1 MIDKTESQERYG
13 NQVLENLS
21 FSVLLFDQELY
32 LRYMNSAAEVL
43 FAVSARHMVLNKAG
57 ELIQSDSALDEESLG
72 QALSTG
78 RPFTEREISLN
89 LQNGES
95 VTVDCT
101 VIPITDDE
109 GEHYLLVEMQHIDRQ
124 LQISREESLL
134 SQHDAARDLIR
145 GLAHE
150 IKNPLGGL
158 RGAAQLLEAELDDRE
173 LCEYTQIIINEADR
187 LQALVNQLLGSHRLP
202 EMANV
207 NVHMLLERVRSLMIA
222 EYGDSLQ
229 IKRDLDPSIPELYV
243 DNDRIIQALLN
254 IVRNAAQALRGK
266 DDAEII
272 MRTRI
277 LRQFTISNVRYRLV
291 VQIEI
296 EDNGPGIPADIREKI
311 FYPMVTSGNSGMGLG
326 LSITQS
332 LIHQHGGLVEFNSKP
347 GQTVFRVMLPL
358 EKKGG

>member
-1 MIDKTESQERYG
+1 MINKTESQDMYG
-13 NQVLENLS
+13 NKVLENLS
-21 FSVLLFDQELY
+21 FSILLFDQDLY

-43 FAVSARHMVLNKAG
+43 FAVSARHMVQNKAG
-57 ELIQSDSALDEESLG
+57 DLIQCESAIDEESLE
-72 QALSTG
+72 QALKTG
-78 RPFTEREISLN
+78 RPFTEREIGLN
-89 LQNGES
+89 LQNGET

-101 VIPITDDE
+101 VIPIKDDE
-109 GEHYLLVEMQHIDRQ
+109 GENYLMMEMQHIDRQ

-158 RGAAQLLEAELDDRE
+158 RGAAQLLEAELDDKE
-173 LCEYTQIIINEADR
+173 LCEYTQIVIKEADR
-187 LQALVNQLLGSHRLP
+187 LQSLVNQMLGSHRLP
-202 EMANV
+202 QMSDT
-207 NVHMLLERVRSLMIA
+207 NVHKILERVRSLMIA

-229 IKRDLDPSIPELYV
+229 INRDFDPSIPELYV

-254 IVRNAAQALRGK
+254 IVRNAAQALGGK
-266 DDAEII
+266 DDAEIT

-277 LRQFTISNVRYRLV
+277 LRQFTIGNIRHRLV
-291 VQIEI
+291 VLIEI
-296 EDNGPGIPADIREKI
+296 EDNGPGIPEDIREKI

-332 LIHQHGGLVEFNSKP
+332 LIHQHGGLVEFSSKP
-347 GQTVFRVMLPL
+347 GKTVFRVMLPL

>member
-1 MIDKTESQERYG
+1 MIDKTDPHEKYG
-13 NQVLENLS
+13 NQILENLS
-21 FSVLLFDQELY
+21 FSVLLFDHNLY

-43 FAVSARHMVLNKAG
+43 FAVSARHMVQNKAG
-57 ELIQSDSALDEESLG
+57 ELIQCDSTLNEEGLE
-72 QALSTG
+72 QALITG

-89 LQNGES
+89 LQNGET
-95 VTVDCT
+95 VTVDCS

-109 GEHYLLVEMQHIDRQ
+109 GDHYLLMEMQHIDRQ

-158 RGAAQLLEAELDDRE
+158 RGAAQLLESELDDKE
-173 LCEYTQIIINEADR
+173 LCEYTQIIIDEADR

-202 EMANV
+202 EMSEA
-207 NVHMLLERVRSLMIA
+207 NVHMILERVRSLMIA
-222 EYGDSLQ
+222 EYGDSLE
-229 IKRDLDPSIPELYV
+229 IRRDFDPSIPELYV
-243 DNDRIIQALLN
+243 DNDRIIQAILN

-266 DDAEII
+266 EDAEIT

-277 LRQFTISNVRYRLV
+277 LRQFTIGNIRYRLV

-296 EDNGPGIPADIREKI
+296 EDNGPGIPEEIREKI
-311 FYPMVTSGNSGMGLG
+311 FYPMVTSGSSGMGLG

-332 LIHQHGGLVEFNSKP
+332 LIHQHGGLVEFTSKP
-347 GQTVFRVMLPL
+347 GQTIFRVMLPL

>member
-1 MIDKTESQERYG
+1 M
-13 NQVLENLS
+13 ENLS
-21 FSVLLFDQELY
+21 FSILLFDQDLY

-43 FAVSARHMVLNKAG
+43 FALSARHMVLNKAG
-57 ELIQSDSALDEESLG
+57 ELIQCDSALDEESLET
-72 QALSTG
+72 ALSTG
-78 RPFTEREISLN
+78 RPFTEREISMN
-89 LQNGES
+89 LQNGET

-101 VIPITDDE
+101 VIPFTDDQ
-109 GEHYLLVEMQHIDRQ
+109 GDQYLLMEMQHIDRQ

-158 RGAAQLLEAELDDRE
+158 RGAAQLLESELEDKE
-173 LCEYTQIIINEADR
+173 LCEYTQIIIDEADR

-202 EMANV
+202 EMSQV
-207 NVHMLLERVRSLMIA
+207 NVHMILERVRSLMIA
-222 EYGDSLQ
+222 EYGDSLT
-229 IKRDLDPSIPELYV
+229 IRRDFDPSIPDLYV

-254 IVRNAAQALRGK
+254 IVRNAAQALSGK
-266 DDAEII
+266 ADAEIT

-277 LRQFTISNVRYRLV
+277 LRQFTIGNIRHRLV

-296 EDNGPGIPADIREKI
+296 EDNGPGIPEEIREKI
-311 FYPMVTSGNSGMGLG
+311 FYPMVTSGTSGMGLG

-332 LIHQHGGLVEFNSKP
+332 LIHQHGGLVEFSSKP

-358 EKKGG
+358 ENRGG